1 MIQKILLALAQRANL
16 LIRSTITT
24 PFQAI
29 TSDMT
34 ELKYLGGKA
43 YLCVHK
49 DVLGQMV
56 YGWSLG
62 LTMETSLVMKSF
74 TMAKS
79 KIQKLVGKLKDK
91 MNPERRD
98 ALGRKP
104 ILHQDR
110 GTQYTSYKYV
120 QAGLEFARLSYSNPG
135 TPTHNPGQ
143 ESFFGR
149 FKDDWKTEIAEI
161 ETFEK
166 LEKFVQTKIKY
177 YNYERRHTS
186 VGLVSPWNF
195 TKSFLKTN
203 KNRFG

>member
-16 LIRSTITT
+16 LIRSTITV

-43 YLCVHK
+43 YLCIHK

-62 LTMETSLVMKSF
+62 LTMETSLVMESF
-74 TMAKS
+74 TVAKS

-91 MNPERRD
+91 VNPEVRD

-149 FKDDWKTEIAEI
+149 FKDNWKTEIAEI

-186 VGLVSPWNF
+186 IGLVSPWNF
-195 TKSFLKTN
+195 TKSFLK
-203 KNRFG
+203 NRR